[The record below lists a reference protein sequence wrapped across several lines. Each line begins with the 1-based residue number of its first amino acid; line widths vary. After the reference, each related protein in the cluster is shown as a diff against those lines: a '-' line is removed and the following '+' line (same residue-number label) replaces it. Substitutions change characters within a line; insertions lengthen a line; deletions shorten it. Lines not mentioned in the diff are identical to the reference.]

1 MAIMIPS
8 METKEDFN
16 ASGGELLLYELLA
29 QLPDDYY
36 IFHSTRWNEKL
47 QKSAYSGAHRYV
59 QWGEA
64 DFTIFHPVYGFIVFE
79 VKDGQIAFSRERG
92 WIQIN
97 RYSGHEKIIDPME
110 QAERSKYY
118 FLDQIKRRFGGS
130 SPYSFCSAV
139 WFTSGDK
146 ACVDGAMPLNYKEE
160 TVLWSNDLQ
169 SPTSAEMAIRKVYRY
184 YDVKHVVPSN
194 ETTAKVL
201 DTLAPE
207 FGVFESIRSRM
218 LSTKAMFRK
227 MTAEQMYLLDYLEEQ
242 EEAAI
247 HGVAGTGKTVL
258 AVQKAKSLSESGP
271 VLFLC
276 FNRFLKNHLQNAYS
290 AESGIAFYT
299 LDGLLTKYTS
309 NFSQSPSERTEMIT
323 EFLMDWDQYEIPFC
337 HIVIDEGQDFQDE
350 HLQLL
355 HAIAR
360 SKNGC
365 FYVFYDKNQFV
376 QGVNYAQWLDQ
387 MECRLVLSRNCRN
400 TKEIAITSTR
410 PIGLEE
416 SRIKMRREFD
426 SFSTWKPKLFF
437 VDGKTTLQ
445 EYLAKLIKKYT
456 AAGIKEKDIVV
467 LSMKPEGKSMLQQSD
482 LCISGKYIL
491 SREPKEN
498 SIFFTTVRKFKGL
511 EAEVIIC
518 IDIDKETFSSPQER
532 NVFYVGTSRAMAYLD
547 LLSLSSPEELAT
559 AIDGG
564 EIYSKRPQ
572 AIKAVRDCLKVK
584 IASAFDLTDD
594 IDS

>member
-92 WIQIN
+92 WVQIN

-118 FLDQIKRRFGGS
+118 FLEQIKRRFGGF

-169 SPTSAEMAIRKVYRY
+169 SSAAAEMAIRKVYRY
-184 YDVKHVVPSN
+184 YDVKHVAPSN
-194 ETTAKVL
+194 EITTKVL

-276 FNRFLKNHLQNAYS
+276 FNRFLKDHLQNAYS
-290 AESGIAFYT
+290 AESGISFCT
-299 LDGLLTKYTS
+299 LDGLLAKYTG
-309 NFSQSPSERTEMIT
+309 NFSQNPSERTEMIT
-323 EFLMDWDQYEIPFC
+323 EFLMDWDQYEIPFR

-355 HAIAR
+355 HAIAK
-360 SKNGC
+360 SKSGC

-376 QGVNYAQWLDQ
+376 QGLNYAQWLDQ

-410 PIGLEE
+410 LIGLEE

-426 SFSTWKPKLFF
+426 GFSAWKPKLFF
-437 VDGKTTLQ
+437 VDGKTMLQ
-445 EYLAKLIKKYT
+445 EYLAKLIKKYI

-467 LSMKPEGKSMLQQSD
+467 LSMKPEGKSILQQSD
-482 LCISGKYIL
+482 FYISGKYAL

-518 IDIDKETFSSPQER
+518 IDIDEETFSSPQGR

-547 LLSLSSPEELAT
+547 LLSLSSLEELAT
-559 AIDGG
+559 AMNGG

-584 IASAFDLTDD
+584 IASAVDLTDD
-594 IDS
+594 MDT